1 MSAVGF
7 WRQLFEKF
15 KKDGEYGGVV
25 RRCGLRCHYAR
36 LDSSHSS
43 GFSRCSNNC
52 DFRIFSTDVN
62 VGGVTKTDGAN
73 YHGRPG
79 LVEINILDISCLRL
93 GASRTSLLQM
103 LNTLKSIVEQ

>member
-1 MSAVGF
+1 MPAVGF

-15 KKDGEYGGVV
+15 KKDGEYGGGI
-25 RRCGLRCHYAR
+25 RRRPPPYCHCAR
-36 LDSSHSS
+36 FDSSHSS

-62 VGGVTKTDGAN
+62 VGGMTKTDGAN

-79 LVEINILDISCLRL
+79 LVEINILDTGCLGRV
-93 GASRTSLLQM
+93 SRCC
-103 LNTLKSIVEQ
+103 KR